1 MKDMDVIKVLG
12 IVLLGM
18 AMAIVMAIMSGCST
32 KKVVSTDN
40 TTRIEVRHDTIY
52 KTQYL
57 RDSVQQRDSVFVE
70 RFVVG
75 DTVYMNK
82 YKEVYLFRDRS
93 KTDTLYKVKTDTI
106 YKYRELIKTV
116 EKVKKRFNFGGVIL
130 FGIGLLSLLWLGRK
144 LLKKVKG

>member
-1 MKDMDVIKVLG
+1 MKDLDVIKVLCLM
-12 IVLLGM
+12 LLGM
-18 AMAIVMAIMSGCST
+18 TIAIVMAIMSGCST

-52 KTQYL
+52 KMQFIK
-57 RDSVQQRDSVFVE
+57 DSTKQRDSVFVE

-82 YKEVYLFRDRS
+82 YKEVYLYRDRS

-106 YKYRELIKTV
+106 YKERELIKTV
-116 EKVKKRFNFGGVIL
+116 ENVKKRFNFGGVIL
-130 FGIGLLSLLWLGRK
+130 FGIGLLSLLWLGRELLNK
-144 LLKKVKG
+144 LKK

>member
-18 AMAIVMAIMSGCST
+18 AMAIVMAIMSGCRS
-32 KKVVSTDN
+32 KKVALTDN
-40 TTRIEVRHDTIY
+40 TTRIEIRHDTIY

-57 RDSVQQRDSVFVE
+57 RDSVQQKDSVFVE

-82 YKEVYLFRDRS
+82 YKEVYLYRDRS
-93 KTDTLYKVKTDTI
+93 KTDTLYNVKTDTI
-106 YKYRELIKTV
+106 YKERELIKTV

-130 FGIGLLSLLWLGRK
+130 FGIGLLSLLWLGRELLNK
-144 LLKKVKG
+144 LKK

>member
-1 MKDMDVIKVLG
+1 MKDLDVVKVLG

-18 AMAIVMAIMSGCST
+18 AMAIVMAIMSGCSS
-32 KKVVSTDN
+32 KKVALTDN
-40 TTRIEVRHDTIY
+40 TTRIEIRHDTIY

-70 RFVVG
+70 RFVIG

-82 YKEVYLFRDRS
+82 YKEVYLYRDRS

-106 YKYRELIKTV
+106 YKERELIKTV

-130 FGIGLLSLLWLGRK
+130 FGIGLLSLLWLGRELLNK
-144 LLKKVKG
+144 LKK